1 MGFALLI
8 CTVFLTLHFFLT
20 YCIRGSLS
28 PGFRVVFLLPF
39 GFCPW
44 WVRLPVV
51 WVSFVLGGTCACV
64 LVGQGVFFFASDQQ
78 GCVRWYVLEC
88 LWEAC
93 LPVSG
98 TVFGLACY
106 LGEASCTGCCWEL
119 GDAGSYR
126 RRPSGEFSLINT
138 LWGQEFSGSLVSW
151 TQHFH
156 SKGSGQI
163 SSQVTKI
170 PQSTC

>member
-1 MGFALLI
+1 MGEVAS
-8 CTVFLTLHFFLT
+8 
-20 YCIRGSLS
+20 GLS
-28 PGFRVVFLLPF
+28 KLRIGRDLCL
-39 GFCPW
+39 C
-44 WVRLPVV
+44 
-51 WVSFVLGGTCACV
+51 SGGTRCF
-64 LVGQGVFFFASDQQ
+64 VFFFASDQQ

-93 LPVSG
+93 LLVIG
-98 TVFGLACY
+98 IVFGLACY
-106 LGEASCTGCCWEL
+106 LGEASCTGRCWEL

-126 RRPSGEFSLINT
+126 RRPTGEFSLINT

-151 TQHFH
+151 TQRFH

-163 SSQVTKI
+163 SSQVTKV